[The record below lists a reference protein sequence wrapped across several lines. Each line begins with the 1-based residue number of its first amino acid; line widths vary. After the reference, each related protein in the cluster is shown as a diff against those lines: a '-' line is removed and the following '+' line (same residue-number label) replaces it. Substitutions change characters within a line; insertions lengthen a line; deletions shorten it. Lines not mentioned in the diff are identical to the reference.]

1 MIGLDTNVLARYY
14 TAAGSKDD
22 AATARQCEAAR
33 QLIESGK
40 RLMVSQTVA
49 LELEWVLR
57 GAYGVQAEEVQA
69 VFLHLLSL
77 SHVEFEDR
85 VAVQAAASCLSIGFG
100 FADVLH
106 HGAYRRCSSMATF
119 DDKGFAKRAKKA
131 GLKPTVSLLQQTASK
146 P

>member
-14 TAAGSKDD
+14 TAASSKDD

-40 RLMVSQTVA
+40 RLMVSQTVM

-57 GAYGVQAEEVQA
+57 GAYDVAASDMQA

-85 VAVQAAASCLSIGFG
+85 VAVQSAVSGLASGFD
-100 FADVLH
+100 FADALH
-106 HGAYRRCSSMATF
+106 HASYRTCSAVATF
-119 DDKGFAKRAKKA
+119 DDKGFARRAKKV
-131 GLKPTVSLLQQTASK
+131 GLKPLVFTPPTKAA
-146 P
+146 